1 MKLTQQDMAR
11 LLEIDARTLRN
22 WRKNKPFLYKTLMQ
36 GFKVQE
42 VVKQAKENYESLS
55 DLLEVD
61 GGRQGK

>member
-42 VVKQAKENYESLS
+42 VVEQAKENYENLCE
-55 DLLEVD
+55 LVEV
-61 GGRQGK
+61 KK

>member
-42 VVKQAKENYESLS
+42 VVDQAKENYEKLNE
-55 DLLEVD
+55 LVEIE
-61 GGRQGK
+61 RKKI